1 MNEEK
6 PAWKLGENFH
16 KMIEYFEPAYPFYS
30 DAYDDEKVIACS
42 ECFSD
47 VGVRLETQNL
57 SNKTG
62 KCPRCNAENGLLIT
76 QQIAMVL
83 AYRFYSLGTMH
94 EPGYGRAPL
103 LVFNEHNQTTPN
115 IKQANI
121 PDLEK
126 FEEILGMGFFEYG
139 PPLWMLGEVEPLKA
153 LRKKRQRP
161 AIVHRVVQEY
171 PAIQFP
177 KDHVFFRVRV
187 NPSGDPSE
195 HKQYDSPPKDLSFEN
210 GRWDSKNLPVM
221 YCSPDIQTCLHECRV
236 HVSDNAYFASLVGV
250 EDLNLLDLTHHLEES
265 GDWFASLDLTIQ
277 YLFQAGP
284 HSYEISRAIALK
296 AKDAGYDGLYVPSH
310 FSSLRTG
317 HHYFQAIK
325 GMPVRAIPQ
334 LREKQ
339 KSKLVP
345 NILLFDHPIQEEKVK
360 VLSVNRVHMERAQY
374 TLRFGPVIDESLFFF
389 S

>member
-1 MNEEK
+1 MDDGK
-6 PAWKLGENFH
+6 STRKLGESFR
-16 KMIEYFEPAYPFYS
+16 KMIEHFEPAYPFFS
-30 DAYDDEKVIACS
+30 DAYDDEKAIACS

-47 VGVRLETQNL
+47 VGVRLETRNL
-57 SNKTG
+57 VSKTG
-62 KCPRCNAENGLLIT
+62 DCPRCKAENGLLLT
-76 QQIAMVL
+76 QQVAMVL

-94 EPGYGRAPL
+94 EPDFGRAPL

-121 PDLEK
+121 PDLGI

-139 PPLWMLGEVEPLKA
+139 PPRWMLGEIEPLKA
-153 LRKKRQRP
+153 LRKKRERS
-161 AIVHRVVQEY
+161 AIIHRILQEY
-171 PAIQFP
+171 PEVQFR
-177 KDHVFFRVRV
+177 KDRVFFRVRV

-195 HKQYDSPPKDLSFEN
+195 HKQYDSPPKDLSFKN

-236 HVSDNAYFASLVGV
+236 HVADNAYFASLAGV
-250 EDLNLLDLTHHLEES
+250 EDLKLLDLTHHLEES
-265 GDWFASLDLTIQ
+265 GDWFSSLDLTIQ

-284 HSYEISRAIALK
+284 HSYEISRAIASS
-296 AKDAGYDGLYVPSH
+296 AREAGYDGLYVPSH

-325 GMPVRAIPQ
+325 GMPARAVPQ
-334 LREKQ
+334 LREQQ

-345 NILLFDHPIQEEKVK
+345 NILLFDHPIQDRKVK

-374 TLRFGPVIDESLFFF
+374 TLRYGPVIDESLFFF

>member
-1 MNEEK
+1 MSDEK
-6 PAWKLGENFH
+6 PTRKLGENFQ
-16 KMIEYFEPAYPFYS
+16 KMIETFEPAYPFFS
-30 DAYDDEKVIACS
+30 DTYDDEKAVACS

-47 VGVRLETQNL
+47 IGLRLETQNL
-57 SNKTG
+57 TENIG
-62 KCPRCNAENGLLIT
+62 ACPRCKSKNGLMIT
-76 QQIAMVL
+76 QKTAMVL

-94 EPGYGRAPL
+94 EVDYGRAPL
-103 LVFNEHNQTTPN
+103 LVFNEHNQTTSN
-115 IKQANI
+115 IKNAKI
-121 PDLEK
+121 PDLEI

-161 AIVHRVVQEY
+161 AIVHRILQEY
-171 PAIQFP
+171 PLYLLP
-177 KDHVFFRVRV
+177 KDQVFFRVGN

-195 HKQYDSPPKDLSFEN
+195 HAQYDSPPKDMGSGN
-210 GRWDSKNLPVM
+210 GRWDSKNLSVM

-236 HVSDNAYFASLVGV
+236 HVSDNAYFASLVGSQ
-250 EDLNLLDLTHHLEES
+250 DLKLLDLTHHLEEK
-265 GDWFASLDLTIQ
+265 GDWFGSLDLAIQ

-284 HSYEISRAIALK
+284 HSYEISRAIALG
-296 AKDAGYDGLYVPSH
+296 AKNAGYDGLFVPSH

-334 LREKQ
+334 LRGQQ

-345 NILLFDHPIQEEKVK
+345 NLLLFDHPIKDGRVK
-360 VLSVNRVHMERAQY
+360 VISVNRVHMERAQY
-374 TLRFGPVIDESLFFF
+374 TLRFGPVVDESLFFL
-389 S
+389 